1 MLRFHKIP
9 FYDGQFSWEISR
21 INGCLLR
28 SERFLNYKPNYSQNI
43 NEALHLIN
51 HPYEI
56 QWNSFPLEIK
66 LEKVSVKKIENNNN
80 RLFKIGNNNFL
91 LSILYSTISRY
102 HFDTTHE
109 AFSYISNLKEHV
121 YGSENCFQ
129 RCLLAAKTSKS
140 FRSNGIIFI
149 GAEISTGN
157 MHAWIIEKTSQPDFA
172 DRVWINYRPLL
183 AITF

>member
-1 MLRFHKIP
+1 MLRVHKIP

-80 RLFKIGNNNFL
+80 RLFKI
-91 LSILYSTISRY
+91 
-102 HFDTTHE
+102 
-109 AFSYISNLKEHV
+109 
-121 YGSENCFQ
+121 
-129 RCLLAAKTSKS
+129 
-140 FRSNGIIFI
+140 
-149 GAEISTGN
+149 
-157 MHAWIIEKTSQPDFA
+157 
-172 DRVWINYRPLL
+172 
-183 AITF
+183 